1 MTLYHYIHLLF
12 ISSLT
17 RVTVD
22 QIKEKIKNEH
32 SLISETCE
40 GLVEK
45 NLTESTI
52 RILSDIS
59 DFLDVSPYMISS
71 CLTLRQ
77 YIGPTFNLTKAKAL
91 IKLRTD
97 FKEEDLTGG
106 VEQ

>member
-1 MTLYHYIHLLF
+1 MTLYHYIYLLL

-17 RVTVD
+17 RVIVD
-22 QIKEKIKNEH
+22 QIKEKIKNKH

-52 RILSDIS
+52 RIFSDIR

-71 CLTLRQ
+71 
-77 YIGPTFNLTKAKAL
+77 
-91 IKLRTD
+91 
-97 FKEEDLTGG
+97 
-106 VEQ
+106 